1 MPQTGYQK
9 SPPTASGNK
18 AIVFTIDKSG
28 YYQGAKETGKALD
41 SMQSRINSQIRNSG
55 SSGRALKVNFE
66 VGDNTL
72 ISSKVIRVLNKAVDE
87 SVLTLSKELASS
99 GREFFREIIKSAPN
113 RTKRAGRIDTQRML
127 RSVQG
132 KIKNS
137 KDTLQIGVGWQVDGT
152 GEYYRYFSFQE
163 DGTRR
168 GPSPMRA
175 VPKTARY
182 MQSQFKKNI
191 TKALKSRMDR
201 MK

>member
-9 SPPTASGNK
+9 SPPTGKGNK
-18 AIVFTIDKSG
+18 AVVFTIDKSG
-28 YYQGAKETGKALD
+28 YYQGAKEAGKTLD
-41 SMQSRINSQIRNSG
+41 SMQRRINSEIKTRG
-55 SSGRALKVNFE
+55 SSGRLLKVNFDI
-66 VGDNTL
+66 GDNTL
-72 ISSKVIRVLNKAVDE
+72 ISNKVIRVLNKAVDE
-87 SVLTLSKELASS
+87 TVLNLSRELASS
-99 GREFFREIIKSAPN
+99 GKEFFKEIIKSAPN
-113 RTKRAGRIDTQRML
+113 KTKRAGRIDTQRML

-163 DGTRR
+163 DGARR

-191 TKALKSRMDR
+191 SKALKSRMD
-201 MK
+201 KIK